1 MERTARRSAALVGVT
16 TFAALGLS
24 AVGLAPSAAAS
35 TDDGAVLSV
44 MHGVPDTPVDVW
56 VDDELTVD
64 DFEPGDMAGP
74 LDLPAGTY
82 SVAITAPDAEDTSE
96 PVIGPI
102 DLELEAGGNYT
113 AVAHLDAD
121 GGPTASLFTNDTS
134 ATAAGE
140 GRLTVRHVAA
150 APAVDV
156 LAGGEA
162 VISGLENPDEEVLD
176 LPAGTVSAAVAA
188 AGTTE
193 PVIGPAD
200 VEVADGVNTIAYAWG
215 SLDDDTLALAT
226 QTVDGLHSSPDG
238 VPAGVSGLASDL
250 DAPSSAFSST
260 ALLTGSAIVGLFLA
274 VATVMLVKAARQHA
288 REQHLHAA
296 ADRSARR
303 R

>member
-16 TFAALGLS
+16 AFAALGLS
-24 AVGLAPSAAAS
+24 AVGLAPSATAS

-96 PVIGPI
+96 PVIGPV
-102 DLELEAGGNYT
+102 DLDLEAGGNYT

-121 GGPTASLFTNDTS
+121 GAPTATLFTNDTS
-134 ATAAGE
+134 ATAAGD

-156 LAGGEA
+156 LAGGEP
-162 VISGLENPDEEVLD
+162 VVSGLENSDDETLD

-188 AGTTE
+188 AGSTD
-193 PVIGPAD
+193 PLLGPAD
-200 VEVADGVNTIAYAWG
+200 VEVAEGVNTIAYAWG

-238 VPAGVSGLASDL
+238 VPAGVSGLAAGF
-250 DAPSSAFSST
+250 DAPDSGFSST
-260 ALLTGSAIVGLFLA
+260 ALLTGSAIVGLFL
-274 VATVMLVKAARQHA
+274 VIATVMLVKAAREHA
-288 REQHLHAA
+288 REHRTHGPAGP
-296 ADRSARR
+296 DARR

>member
-1 MERTARRSAALVGVT
+1 MERTARRNAALVGVT
-16 TFAALGLS
+16 AFAALGLS
-24 AVGLAPSAAAS
+24 AVGLVPAVAAAE
-35 TDDGAVLSV
+35 DGAVLSV

-64 DFEPGDMAGP
+64 DFQPGDMAGP

-96 PVIGPI
+96 PVIGPV

-121 GGPTASLFTNDTS
+121 GGPTATLFTNDMS
-134 ATAAGE
+134 STAAGE

-156 LAGGEA
+156 LAGDEP
-162 VISGLENPDEEVLD
+162 VISGLENPDEQSLD

-193 PVIGPAD
+193 PVLGPTD
-200 VEVADGVNTIAYAWG
+200 VEVAEGVNTIAYAWG

-238 VPAGVSGLASDL
+238 VPAGVSGLAADL
-250 DAPSSAFSST
+250 DDPSSAFSRT
-260 ALLTGSAIVGLFLA
+260 ALMTGGAVVGLFLA
-274 VATVMLVKAARQHA
+274 VAAVMLVKAARAHA
-288 REQHLHAA
+288 RDPRAHTSRGAA
-296 ADRSARR
+296 ARR

>member
-16 TFAALGLS
+16 AFAALGLS
-24 AVGLAPSAAAS
+24 AVGLAPTASAS

-96 PVIGPI
+96 PVIGPV

-121 GGPTASLFTNDTS
+121 GGPTATLFTNDTS

-193 PVIGPAD
+193 PVLGPTD

-215 SLDDDTLALAT
+215 SLDDGTLALAT

-238 VPAGVSGLASDL
+238 VPAGTSGLAADL
-250 DAPSSAFSST
+250 DAPSSTFSSI
-260 ALLTGSAIVGLFLA
+260 ALLTGSAFVGLFLV
-274 VATVMLVKAARQHA
+274 VAGVMLVKAARQHA
-288 REQHLHAA
+288 REHHAHGH
-296 ADRSARR
+296 SGRR
-303 R
+303 